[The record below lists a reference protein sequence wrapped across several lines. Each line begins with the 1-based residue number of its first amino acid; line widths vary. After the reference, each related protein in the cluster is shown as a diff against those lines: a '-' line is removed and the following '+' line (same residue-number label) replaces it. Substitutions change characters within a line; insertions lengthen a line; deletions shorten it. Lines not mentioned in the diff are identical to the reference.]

1 VSTTV
6 ATILLLLA
14 AGLVPARAQT
24 TSAPSY
30 PVAIAVY
37 TTALRFYDPPGGQR
51 RWLESPMI
59 DEDGAPTGVALD
71 PALATDLLERM
82 GDDFRPWT
90 KSARGSGG
98 RVALSRIRAVAPD
111 SFRVIIGYRHHT
123 PYAEGPATF
132 QSFLVGRDSEGWRI
146 LARGSVPERATPNV
160 ETP

>member
-1 VSTTV
+1 MSATV

-24 TSAPSY
+24 TSVPSNS
-30 PVAIAVY
+30 VAVAVY
-37 TTALRFYDPPGGQR
+37 ATALRFYDPPRGQR

-59 DEDGAPTGVALD
+59 DESGAPSDAALD
-71 PALATDLLERM
+71 PALAADLLERL
-82 GDDFRPWT
+82 GDDFRPWM

-98 RVALSRIRAVAPD
+98 RVAVSPLRAVAPD
-111 SFRVIIGYRHHT
+111 AFRVTVGYRHRT

-132 QSFLVGRDSEGWRI
+132 QSFLVGRDGAGWRI
-146 LARGSVPERATPNV
+146 LARGPAPEMATPHA

>member
-1 VSTTV
+1 MSATA

-14 AGLVPARAQT
+14 AGFTPARAQT

-37 TTALRFYDPPGGQR
+37 TTALRFYDPPRGQR

-59 DEDGAPTGVALD
+59 DESGAPTGVPLD
-71 PALATDLLERM
+71 PALAADLLERL
-82 GDDFRPWT
+82 GDDFQPWT
-90 KSARGSGG
+90 RSARGSGG
-98 RVALSRIRAVAPD
+98 RVALSPIRAVAPD
-111 SFRVIIGYRHHT
+111 TFRVTVGYRHRT

-132 QSFLVGRDSEGWRI
+132 QSFLVGRDGEGWRI
-146 LARGSVPERATPNV
+146 LARGAAPQRATPNA

>member
-1 VSTTV
+1 MSARV
-6 ATILLLLA
+6 ARILLLLA
-14 AGLVPARAQT
+14 VGFVPARAQT
-24 TSAPSY
+24 TSAPSH

-37 TTALRFYDPPGGQR
+37 TAALRFYDPPRGQR

-59 DEDGAPTGVALD
+59 DESGAPTGVALH
-71 PALATDLLERM
+71 PTLAADLLERL

-111 SFRVIIGYRHHT
+111 TFRVTVGYRHRT

-132 QSFLVGRDSEGWRI
+132 QSFLVGRDGERWRI
-146 LARGSVPERATPNV
+146 LARGAVPDRATPNS
-160 ETP
+160 EAP